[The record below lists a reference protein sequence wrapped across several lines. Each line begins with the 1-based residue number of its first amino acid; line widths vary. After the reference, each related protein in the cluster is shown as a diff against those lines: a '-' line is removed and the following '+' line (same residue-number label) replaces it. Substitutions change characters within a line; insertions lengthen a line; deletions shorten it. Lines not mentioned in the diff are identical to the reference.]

1 MEWKNANMAIKDF
14 FFMFVNKEFLIF
26 LFFLAVSAGF
36 WCMISLN
43 ETYEK
48 EVCVPLQLVGVP
60 DNVVITDPLPDTVK
74 VVLKDKGY
82 TLMSYLYGDAIR
94 PVVVSFNNCSKKNDR
109 GSITQGDFIK
119 LLYAKLFGNTKIVS
133 VKAEKWDFTF
143 NYGLAKMVPVVIEG
157 EIKAYDDYYIA
168 RTEISPEIVKIY
180 SSKEKLDSIEEVF
193 TDQLNLT
200 NFKDT
205 VSRTITI
212 KKMPGV
218 KVEPSQVK
226 VKFYADK
233 MIETEIMAPVK
244 AINMPENLL
253 FRPFPA
259 RVPIRVV
266 VGKAN
271 FQSLN
276 PDDFIVETDYKELP
290 SNPDEKCNLTLR
302 SVPRYVISASLNVK
316 QVEYLVETVE

>member
-1 MEWKNANMAIKDF
+1 MAIKDF

-143 NYGLAKMVPVVIEG
+143 NYGLDRKSVV
-157 EIKAYDDYYIA
+157 
-168 RTEISPEIVKIY
+168 
-180 SSKEKLDSIEEVF
+180 
-193 TDQLNLT
+193 
-200 NFKDT
+200 
-205 VSRTITI
+205 
-212 KKMPGV
+212 
-218 KVEPSQVK
+218 
-226 VKFYADK
+226 
-233 MIETEIMAPVK
+233 
-244 AINMPENLL
+244 
-253 FRPFPA
+253 
-259 RVPIRVV
+259 
-266 VGKAN
+266 
-271 FQSLN
+271 
-276 PDDFIVETDYKELP
+276 
-290 SNPDEKCNLTLR
+290 
-302 SVPRYVISASLNVK
+302 
-316 QVEYLVETVE
+316 